1 MKKIK
6 MLIGGVITLS
16 VVVFFGFFIW
26 GWKLFGYR
34 LCTNPDELL
43 VSQITV
49 GDSFVSLKGEGEA
62 CSFYQGYIYEMDGNT
77 LLIGVRTLKFLP
89 VSRDNTFFIHL
100 DTSAPVERI
109 CLVNEKKERVVYPL

>member
-62 CSFYQGYIYEMDGNT
+62 SSFYQGYIYEGEGNT
-77 LLIGVRTLKFLP
+77 LVRGVRRLYVLP
-89 VSRDNTFFIHL
+89 VSREI
-100 DTSAPVERI
+100 
-109 CLVNEKKERVVYPL
+109 